1 MKKNII
7 TIGFFITIFI
17 FMWMTVPAMAG
28 EPTRPQGDRVLS
40 TPKEAKIRGI
50 QNLPVDEI
58 FERLKSADFLVDED
72 LLNRAVFV
80 AFHKRD
86 IEAIEYALQYLQAP
100 YTQTVN
106 GRLVSRASELYVAK
120 KIFMVFPDKATNQLI
135 NLYQNDD
142 PVIRGNVIRVCG
154 EVAGGKEI
162 RNLLV
167 AALDDKAVCEQ
178 EDLETGGS
186 PLRVCD
192 VAYNQLVLRYGIKK
206 VQRTLGLS
214 HGMET
219 RDDNINSLKLRLR
232 SQ

>member
-1 MKKNII
+1 MRKNRII
-7 TIGFFITIFI
+7 IGFFITIF
-17 FMWMTVPAMAG
+17 MLMTVSAMAG
-28 EPTRPQGDRVLS
+28 EPTRPKVNRVLS
-40 TPKEAKIRGI
+40 APKEAKLKGI
-50 QNLPVDEI
+50 ESLPVAEI

-80 AFHKRD
+80 AFQKRD
-86 IEAIEYALQYLQAP
+86 SEAIEYALQYLQAP

-120 KIFMVFPDKATNQLI
+120 KIFVVFPDKATNQLI
-135 NLYQNDD
+135 NLYRNDD
-142 PVIRGNVIRVCG
+142 PVVRGNVIRVCG

-162 RNLLV
+162 KNLLV

-206 VQRTLGLS
+206 VQRTLGLA
-214 HGMET
+214 HGTDT
-219 RDDNINSLKLRLR
+219 RDDNIHSLKLRFQ

>member
-1 MKKNII
+1 MRKNSLII
-7 TIGFFITIFI
+7 AFFVAI
-17 FMWMTVPAMAG
+17 FMLMTVSAMAG
-28 EPTRPQGDRVLS
+28 EPTRPKVNRVLS
-40 TPKEAKIRGI
+40 AQQEAKLRGI
-50 QNLPVDEI
+50 ENLPVDEI
-58 FERLKSADFLVDED
+58 FERLKSPDFLVDED
-72 LLNRAVFV
+72 LLNKAVFV
-80 AFHKRD
+80 AFQKRD
-86 IEAIEYALQYLQAP
+86 IEAIKYALQYLQTP

-120 KIFMVFPDKATNQLI
+120 KIFVVFPDKATNALI
-135 NLYQNDD
+135 ALYQNDD

-167 AALDDKAVCEQ
+167 AALEDKAVCEP

-219 RDDNINSLKLRLR
+219 RDDNINSLKLRLHG
-232 SQ
+232 Q